1 MTSPDQKYKFRDM
14 NANIAIMQVSPK
26 QSFSEFAEL
35 AHAVKAQ
42 FVIPHH
48 YDFTEKLFEA
58 MPFMM
63 DAMSEENKKS
73 YVKDGVFQW
82 KAYMEAL
89 AQAVRKESPETIL
102 LPLEHH
108 RWYRFGFT
116 CEAED

>member
-1 MTSPDQKYKFRDM
+1 
-14 NANIAIMQVSPK
+14 
-26 QSFSEFAEL
+26 
-35 AHAVKAQ
+35 
-42 FVIPHH
+42 
-48 YDFTEKLFEA
+48 
-58 MPFMM
+58 
-63 DAMSEENKKS
+63 MSEENKKS